1 MERAMS
7 TEDKIRRAQE
17 IYNRRRTNQIKTG
30 TTKVKINE
38 KKDIKL
44 LKKMIIQIVVCLSI
58 YSIFYLIKNNDYIF
72 SDDFISKANEILSYD
87 VNFQE
92 IYSKLMQKIQV
103 EQDTIQEETSTDE
116 NTEEINTNMEKTD
129 EDGIGGSEEK
139 NEEEPNEQT
148 SELTQMEQDAID
160 IKNTISFINPI
171 QGTITSKFG
180 WRSPTT
186 STVPK
191 YHTGLDIA
199 NASGTKIHSATDG
212 DVVLASSTGDYR

>member
-1 MERAMS
+1 
-7 TEDKIRRAQE
+7 
-17 IYNRRRTNQIKTG
+17 
-30 TTKVKINE
+30 
-38 KKDIKL
+38 
-44 LKKMIIQIVVCLSI
+44 
-58 YSIFYLIKNNDYIF
+58 
-72 SDDFISKANEILSYD
+72 
-87 VNFQE
+87 
-92 IYSKLMQKIQV
+92 
-103 EQDTIQEETSTDE
+103 
-116 NTEEINTNMEKTD
+116 MEKTD

>member
-103 EQDTIQEETSTDE
+103 EQDTIQEETSTDD
-116 NTEEINTNMEKTD
+116 NT
-129 EDGIGGSEEK
+129 
-139 NEEEPNEQT
+139 
-148 SELTQMEQDAID
+148 
-160 IKNTISFINPI
+160 
-171 QGTITSKFG
+171 
-180 WRSPTT
+180 
-186 STVPK
+186 
-191 YHTGLDIA
+191 
-199 NASGTKIHSATDG
+199 
-212 DVVLASSTGDYR
+212 